1 MPLSFGRKSKI
12 PERNNQTIP
21 SVEPGVG
28 SRLVDLRD
36 PEAFAGGFIP
46 GSYNIPDLAC
56 VNAAQRTGLFRG
68 RKIYLIAED
77 EKQLQL
83 CPEAGDLGKGSQI
96 SGWFGP
102 EAIDEWQRTNAN
114 LGSIDAISSDTL
126 CIRMAA
132 WSTLLL
138 DIYENDEERTPS
150 YNGALRFC
158 LENLLLSM
166 EGLPTESSLCLTA
179 RTSGLA
185 SFAASLLWNFGF
197 HKVSYLSS
205 GCRLHFP
212 LAG

>member
-12 PERNNQTIP
+12 PERHSETIP
-21 SVEPGVG
+21 SFEPGAG
-28 SRLVDLRD
+28 SRLVDLRN
-36 PEAFAGGFIP
+36 PEAFAAGFIP
-46 GSYNIPDLAC
+46 GSYNVPDLAC
-56 VNAAQRTGLFRG
+56 VAAAQRTRLFQCRG
-68 RKIYLIAED
+68 IYLIADD
-77 EKQLQL
+77 EKQLLL
-83 CPEAGDLGKGSQI
+83 CPESGDLGQGSQI

-102 EAIDEWQRTNAN
+102 EAIEEWKKAKPN
-114 LGSIDAISSDTL
+114 LGSIDVISSDTL

-132 WSTLLL
+132 WNTLLL
-138 DIYENDEERTPS
+138 DICEADEEGTPIYS
-150 YNGALRFC
+150 GALRFC

-166 EGLPTESSLCLTA
+166 EGLPIESSLCLTA

-212 LAG
+212 VAG